1 MLKVIKFGGT
11 SLASAAQFEKVAE
24 IVRSDKTRRYVVA
37 SAPGKRYGN
46 DIKVTDLLLSCYDSA
61 QAGED
66 FSDQFRQIRERFSQI
81 IADLGIS
88 LSLDEDFD
96 AFYEKVANGAS
107 RAYIA
112 SRGEH
117 FNARI
122 LAAYLGFPYVEAAEG
137 IFFDENGNLL
147 QEETN
152 EKLGTLLKKNQRAVL
167 PGFYGATEGGEIV
180 TFSRGG
186 SDITGSLAARAVKA
200 DLYENWTDV
209 SGLLMAD
216 PRIVKDPAPIKV
228 VTYRELRELSYMGA
242 SVLHEDAIFPVR
254 REGIPINIR
263 NTNDPA
269 DSGTMI
275 VEQAQGSDG
284 IVTGI
289 AGKKGFGAIY
299 IEKGMMNSELGFGRK
314 VLSVLEDYKIS
325 FEHLPSGID
334 TLTVVVNRSDLEE
347 KENEL
352 IHALQKAVDPDRIH
366 FVENLC
372 LIAVVGRGM
381 INSPGTASRLFTA
394 LSREKINIRMID
406 QGSSEL
412 NIIVALEEKDYE
424 KAMDAIYN
432 EFRPERKMDVM

>member
-11 SLASAAQFEKVAE
+11 SLASADQFRKVAE
-24 IVRSDKTRRYVVA
+24 IVRQDKTRRYVVA
-37 SAPGKRYGN
+37 SAPGKRFSD
-46 DIKVTDLLLSCYDSA
+46 DIKVTDLLLACASLARVRESFDDPFQKIRSRYEDICRELNIPFTL
-61 QAGED
+61 GE
-66 FSDQFRQIRERFSQI
+66 E
-81 IADLGIS
+81 
-88 LSLDEDFD
+88 FD
-96 AFYEKVANGAS
+96 AFYEDIKGGATED
-107 RAYIA
+107 YIA

-122 LAAYLGFPYVEAAEG
+122 MAEYLGFPFVEAADG
-137 IFFDENGNLL
+137 ILFDEKGKLL
-147 QEETN
+147 EEATN
-152 EKLGTLLKKNQRAVL
+152 ERLSALLKAHPCAVL
-167 PGFYGATEGGEIV
+167 PGFYGATASGEIR

-186 SDITGSLAARAVKA
+186 SDITGSLVARAVKA

-216 PRIVKDPAPIKV
+216 PRIIKNPRSIEY

-242 SVLHEDAIFPVR
+242 NVLHEDAIFPVR

-263 NTNDPA
+263 NTNCPNDA
-269 DSGTMI
+269 GTMI
-275 VEQAQGSDG
+275 VEQAEKSEG

-299 IEKGMMNSELGFGRK
+299 IEKGMMNGELGFGKR
-314 VLSVLEDYKIS
+314 VLEVLEKKGLS

-334 TLTVVVNRSDLEE
+334 TLTVVMNRKDMVGQENDLLGE
-347 KENEL
+347 
-352 IHALQKAVDPDRIH
+352 LQKAVQPDRMH
-366 FVENLC
+366 LVEDLC

-381 INSPGTASRLFTA
+381 MGSPGTAARLFTA
-394 LSREKINIRMID
+394 LAKEKINIRMID

-424 KAMDAIYN
+424 RALQAIYA
-432 EFRPERKMDVM
+432 EFVPEE

>member
-1 MLKVIKFGGT
+1 VLKVIKFGGT
-11 SLASAAQFEKVAE
+11 SLACAAQFEKVSE
-24 IVRSDKTRRYVVA
+24 IVRTDKSRRYVVA
-37 SAPGKRYGN
+37 SAPGKRFSD
-46 DIKVTDLLLSCYDSA
+46 DIKVTDLLLRMHKLA
-61 QAGED
+61 QKGENFDEPFEEICSRFRGIISELSLALSLEED
-66 FSDQFRQIRERFSQI
+66 FARFYQ
-81 IADLGIS
+81 
-88 LSLDEDFD
+88 
-96 AFYEKVANGAS
+96 KVKEGVGEE
-107 RAYIA
+107 YIA

-117 FNARI
+117 FNSRI
-122 LAAYLGFPYVEAAEG
+122 LAAYLDFPFVETAEG
-137 IFFDENGNLL
+137 IFFDENGSLL
-147 QEETN
+147 EEETN
-152 EKLGTLLKKNQRAVL
+152 EKLASLLKKHPRAVL
-167 PGFYGATEGGEIV
+167 PGFYGATKQGEIR

-186 SDITGSLAARAVKA
+186 SDITGSLVARAVKA

-216 PRIVKDPAPIKV
+216 PRVVENPRAIEY

-263 NTNDPA
+263 NTNAPDEC
-269 DSGTMI
+269 GTMI
-275 VEQAQGSDG
+275 VESAEKSDG
-284 IVTGI
+284 VVTGI

-314 VLSVLEDYKIS
+314 VLSVLEKRNIS

-334 TLTVVVNRSDLEE
+334 TLTVVVNRSDLVGH
-347 KENEL
+347 ENEI
-352 IHALQKAVDPDRIH
+352 IHDLQKAVQADRIH
-366 FVENLC
+366 LVEDLC

-381 INSPGTASRLFTA
+381 INSPGTAARLFGA

-424 KAMDAIYN
+424 KALRAIYA
-432 EFRPERKMDVM
+432 EFVPEA